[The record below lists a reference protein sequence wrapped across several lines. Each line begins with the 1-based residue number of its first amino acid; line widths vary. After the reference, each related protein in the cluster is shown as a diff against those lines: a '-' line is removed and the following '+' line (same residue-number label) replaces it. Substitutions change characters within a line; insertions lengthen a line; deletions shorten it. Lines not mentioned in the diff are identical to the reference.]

1 MQVSANYN
9 RLYKCDRVSVI
20 FIRTQIFSI
29 LCCPVLCL
37 LTLSLQVHC
46 KFKVGEHVLES
57 ACPGYLQCWVHEPH
71 TTNSGVLVG
80 VFLIDLTQ
88 SAKCSGFLIDNKHI
102 F

>member
-1 MQVSANYN
+1 MNVSAHCN

-29 LCCPVLCL
+29 LCCPVLRL

-46 KFKVGEHVLES
+46 KFKVGEHVLGS
-57 ACPGYLQCWVHEPH
+57 ACPQYLQYWVHEP
-71 TTNSGVLVG
+71 NSGVLVG

-88 SAKCSGFLIDNKHI
+88 SAKCSGFLIDNKHV